1 MGIDHPYSLSLCI
14 YSGKIFQMFSRLVRS
29 ILLFLLVTF
38 AVGTL
43 TFTYV
48 SNFALCKANQGKPD
62 LPRVKCE
69 TKILQ
74 DFRLPRSS
82 SWITWPLLSNQE
94 NLHDSYGS
102 SVRTIEPWNKTNNV
116 SFIYLR
122 AGVPQQEYNNI
133 LNAQFFTPGDIW
145 REYLHHTVCI
155 LILIFI
161 LIHAT

>member
-1 MGIDHPYSLSLCI
+1 MGIDHLYSLSLCI

-29 ILLFLLVTF
+29 ILLFLLV

-48 SNFALCKANQGKPD
+48 INFALCKANQGKPD

-94 NLHDSYGS
+94 NLQGNDRYDP
-102 SVRTIEPWNKTNNV
+102 SVRTVEPWNKTNNV
-116 SFIYLR
+116 SYI
-122 AGVPQQEYNNI
+122 
-133 LNAQFFTPGDIW
+133 
-145 REYLHHTVCI
+145 
-155 LILIFI
+155 
-161 LIHAT
+161 